1 VPPVGKPA
9 QAKPRIQRLPGETP
23 AQAVARAQA
32 ATPKPSATTPVP
44 TAVKPAPATTPV
56 NPNVKPGGS
65 KEAQAYQTQRQAQQ
79 QPTPTSTTPSTAAT
93 DKTPTTRPTKMDKD
107 SDSVGKTRPGG
118 EKDLLG
124 RKEPSFDKTDI
135 GPIGSARPGRIGS
148 NGLRRPSEE
157 PKPTSLKKPAA
168 AVAAAAASLYPSKL
182 GKDDM
187 PTPTSSAGTN
197 GQTSSTTVQPQV
209 DTTPSPVKIELPTVG
224 AQGPDSPFYVVP
236 PESTPKPSDT
246 AAPTPSATT
255 TPQSAASSGSG
266 AGSGTGT
273 SAGLGTGSSAQPGT
287 GTGTGSD
294 NDSIETKLRKQGYIN
309 ETVIE
314 KLLNDFTKFV
324 ETTAKNK
331 SKAK

>member
-1 VPPVGKPA
+1 MPQVSTPA

-23 AQAVARAQA
+23 AQAVARVQA
-32 ATPKPSATTPVP
+32 ATPKPSATTPAP

-65 KEAQAYQTQRQAQQ
+65 KEAQAYQAQRQTQQ
-79 QPTPTSTTPSTAAT
+79 QPTPTSTTPSTTAAT
-93 DKTPTTRPTKMDKD
+93 DKTPTTRPTKSDKD
-107 SDSVGKTRPGG
+107 TNSVGGSKPGG

-124 RKEPSFDKTDI
+124 RKEPSFDKKDISPVIRPGDKPI
-135 GPIGSARPGRIGS
+135 GPPAS
-148 NGLRRPSEE
+148 
-157 PKPTSLKKPAA
+157 KPTSLKKPAA

-187 PTPTSSAGTN
+187 PTPTSSTGTN
-197 GQTSSTTVQPQV
+197 GQTSGATVQPQV
-209 DTTPSPVKIELPTVG
+209 DTTSSPVKIELPTVG

-236 PESTPKPSDT
+236 PESTPTPSDT
-246 AAPTPSATT
+246 AAPTPSVTT
-255 TPQSAASSGSG
+255 TPQSAAASSG

-273 SAGLGTGSSAQPGT
+273 SAGSGTGSSTQL

-294 NDSIETKLRKQGYIN
+294 DDSIETKLRKSKYIN